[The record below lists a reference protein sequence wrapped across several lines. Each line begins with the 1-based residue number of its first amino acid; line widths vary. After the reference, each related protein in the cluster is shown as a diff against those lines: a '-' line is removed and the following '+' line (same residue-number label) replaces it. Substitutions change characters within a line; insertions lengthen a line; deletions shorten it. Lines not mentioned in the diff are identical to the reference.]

1 MKFDFTI
8 EEMTIE
14 ELRELTR
21 NLMTLSEIDAKLI
34 KNLNDSVDLLE
45 KTVDVLEKT
54 VDLLEKTEK
63 PQGE

>member
-1 MKFDFTI
+1 MKFDINI

-21 NLMTLSEIDAKLI
+21 NLIRLSEVNAELINDLKKL
-34 KNLNDSVDLLE
+34 VDLLE
-45 KTVDVLEKT
+45 K
-54 VDLLEKTEK
+54 

>member
-1 MKFDFTI
+1 MKFDINI

-21 NLMTLSEIDAKLI
+21 TLMRLSEIDAKLI
-34 KNLNDSVDLLE
+34 GNLNDLVDLLE
-45 KTVDVLEKT
+45 K
-54 VDLLEKTEK
+54 